1 MGLEFERGATNAYAL
16 SAMARL
22 SVPALRTALAI
33 AIAGQTTGSIAETA
47 VALEESGRSPADLT
61 APMVDELVASM
72 RAILFETEAEGRIG
86 CARALAE
93 RAVTQ
98 HWDQIAVVFN
108 RSGLNASD
116 PRCFIPGFLL
126 AERGRGAEVA

>member
-1 MGLEFERGATNAYAL
+1 MGLDFERSATNAYAL

-22 SVPALRTALAI
+22 SIPALRTALAI
-33 AIAGQTTGSIAETA
+33 AIAGRTMGSIAETA
-47 VALEESGRSPADLT
+47 AALEESGRSPADLT
-61 APMVDELVASM
+61 APVIDDLVASM

-98 HWDQIAVVFN
+98 HWAQIVVVFN
-108 RSGLNASD
+108 RNGLNASD

-126 AERGRGAEVA
+126 AERDRGAEVA